1 MWDGGFS
8 SVERQAAASRVR
20 QGRLQEALAAQQAER
35 DVRVSFE
42 AYRRA
47 SSAYASVDNELALAR
62 ENLELAERTYA
73 AGSSTW
79 LELEQAKL
87 QLQSTE
93 LVALQERMNRDLAA
107 VDLLVATGRL

>member
-1 MWDGGFS
+1 MG
-8 SVERQAAASRVR
+8 
-20 QGRLQEALAAQQAER
+20 QQAER
-35 DVRVSFE
+35 DVRVAYE
-42 AYRRA
+42 AFRRA
-47 SSAYASVDNELALAR
+47 SSAFVSVANELSLAE

-73 AGSSTW
+73 AGSATW

-93 LVALQERMNRDLAA
+93 LVSLQERMNRDLAA